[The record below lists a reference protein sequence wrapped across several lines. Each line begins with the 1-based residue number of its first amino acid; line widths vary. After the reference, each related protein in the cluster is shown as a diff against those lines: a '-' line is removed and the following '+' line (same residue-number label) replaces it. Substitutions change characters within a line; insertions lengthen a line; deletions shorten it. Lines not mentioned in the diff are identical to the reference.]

1 VKAHFI
7 LYVSDQQRSRDFY
20 RAVLQIEPYLDV
32 DGISEFELAPD
43 CILGVMPAAGIKR
56 ILGDA
61 LPDPAQADGIPRTEI
76 YLQLEDPQSYH
87 DRALANGARELSPL
101 LLRNWGEEVAYC
113 LDPDGHVV
121 AFATTSKSS

>member
-7 LYVSDQQRSRDFY
+7 LYVKDQQRSRDFY

-32 DGISEFELAPD
+32 DGISEFELATD
-43 CILGVMPAAGIKR
+43 CILGVMPASGIKR

-61 LPDPAQADGIPRTEI
+61 LPDPAQADGIPRGEI
-76 YLQLEDPQSYH
+76 YLQVEDAQSYY
-87 DRALANGARELSPL
+87 DRALANGAKELSPL
-101 LLRNWGEEVAYC
+101 QLRNWGEEVAYC

-121 AFATTSKSS
+121 AFAKSSRV

>member
-7 LYVSDQQRSRDFY
+7 LYVKDQKRSRDFY

-32 DGISEFELAPD
+32 DGISEFELAPG

-61 LPDPAQADGIPRTEI
+61 LPDPMQADGIPSGEI
-76 YLQLEDPQSYH
+76 YLQVEDPQSYH

-101 LLRNWGEEVAYC
+101 QLRNWGEEVAYC
-113 LDPDGHVV
+113 LDLDGHVL
-121 AFATTSKSS
+121 AFAKIAVVN

>member
-1 VKAHFI
+1 MKAHFI
-7 LYVSDQQRSRDFY
+7 LYVKDQQRSRDFY

-61 LPDPAQADGIPRTEI
+61 LPDPAGADGIPRGEI
-76 YLQLEDPQSYH
+76 YLQVEDAQAYH
-87 DRALANGARELSPL
+87 DRALASGAKELSPL
-101 LLRNWGEEVAYC
+101 MLRNWGEEVAYS
-113 LDPDGHVV
+113 LDPDGHVL
-121 AFATTSKSS
+121 AFANQVKV

>member
-7 LYVSDQQRSRDFY
+7 LYVSDQKRSRDFY

-43 CILGVMPAAGIKR
+43 CILGVMPASVIKR
-56 ILGDA
+56 IIGDA
-61 LPDPAQADGIPRTEI
+61 LPDPAQANGIPRGEI
-76 YLQLEDPQSYH
+76 YLQIEDPQSYH

-101 LLRNWGEEVAYC
+101 QLRNWGEEVAYC

-121 AFATTSKSS
+121 AFAN

>member
-7 LYVSDQQRSRDFY
+7 LYVRDQQRSRDFF

-43 CILGVMPAAGIKR
+43 CVLGVMPASGIKR

-61 LPDPAQADGIPRTEI
+61 LPDPAQADGIPRCEI
-76 YLQLEDPQSYH
+76 YLQVEDAQAYYE
-87 DRALANGARELSPL
+87 RALANGAKELSPL
-101 LLRNWGEEVAYC
+101 QLRNWGEEVAYC

-121 AFATTSKSS
+121 AFAKI